1 MKNVFLVC
9 ALLSSFIIA
18 QNSPDI
24 TAEEI
29 KQHITY
35 LASDELEGRMTGTDA
50 LYEAADFL
58 KKEFESYGL
67 KPLFNGSYFQE
78 FPFME
83 KLELG
88 DNELTFVTNGT
99 EKSFELSRIL
109 QHWDLQTIK
118 KLKEI

>member
-58 KKEFESYGL
+58 KKNL
-67 KPLFNGSYFQE
+67 R
-78 FPFME
+78 
-83 KLELG
+83 
-88 DNELTFVTNGT
+88 VT
-99 EKSFELSRIL
+99 
-109 QHWDLQTIK
+109 D
-118 KLKEI
+118 